1 MNHILQNTKISFV
14 DDDGEQDANCSG
26 MDERLFDMR
35 VECWLPLPLFLLE
48 FEWSGHSWFCK

>member
-48 FEWSGHSWFCK
+48 FE